1 MRKKIKINLAA
12 KKRFTVIFLTFI
24 MLTVLSCNFSD
35 DLDDSKHS
43 GGQEKYVTVCGT
55 FALQGAV
62 PSSLRSK
69 PGTRSAVPSLPEGIS
84 CAVTAKSAKEETME
98 ASYISSDGQF
108 EIKLTKGEWI
118 LSAEIKKD
126 GTTILSGKSDKIFI
140 TLEKPIDEEI
150 FIIVKPDSSN
160 GSGTVNLPIFIEETS
175 GIKSATVTWQKQGA
189 STTNTQTLDF
199 SSNPS
204 AVFTMGETVSS
215 GVYTA
220 IFQFYSSEAD
230 GKRLLYQCT
239 ETINVCSNLCTDSWL
254 KNGTTSSLWLT
265 KGSDGKAT
273 FTVTKSLVE
282 KFAQTSFFVQGTD
295 GTYTPETTA
304 SDTNNG
310 TYFDPLST
318 VQAAVDK
325 IIQINDG
332 ETEYSI
338 FIDGTV
344 TAPETLDPSTTL
356 HFIKIEPQKTL
367 KLTISSL
374 SSTQA
379 VINANKKAGVINV
392 VGKSETEKTTLV
404 LQNLCI
410 TGGKTQTDGVGG
422 GIKAFD
428 AAITLKSGTVIGKK
442 LLPEEDKT
450 NVASSSTYGNYA
462 AKGGGIYLN
471 GCTLTMENDVYICQN
486 YSENEGGGIAA
497 EGNSTIIAKG
507 GIIGFNKASSG
518 GGIYIDGGSC
528 ELTACTV
535 CMNNAGNNG
544 GGIYAANTEL
554 TLNAGTV
561 IGNKNAL
568 QTANLSNW
576 NNYAYKNGG
585 GIYANDTDVTMN
597 EGSCVMYNVTAQDS
611 GGGLYVKNG
620 TLTIQDAKINYNYSS
635 ITKYCGSGGGIRLA
649 GNATMRVEGSNSEI
663 AYNGSAYK
671 GAGIQLIGASS
682 CTMNDGSIH
691 DNKNTGSVSEEG
703 GGVCI
708 SAGTMFTMNGG
719 SIYGNKHGTRTGFTF
734 GDGIYVGSDISNS
747 TYGTLNLSGNAY
759 IDPDNDVYLADRTY
773 VTVTGKLTGES
784 PVATL
789 TPESYDDSRTML
801 KSSDSYTLVQDDC
814 DKFAVTK
821 NSENNKFYRVS
832 FDTYS
837 NFGILKESKLTA
849 KAELSGIKFIPSRSP
864 IDFSKVQA
872 GGQKI
877 SFSVQKK
884 TADSTGITY
893 TKVTPS
899 SAKIALYQNGRE
911 LTNHSAE
918 ASNNLPEL
926 TLASWLPE
934 GKYNLYMSATVDG
947 VEYSAWKTFVI
958 ASKIPISSLSSA
970 PDPKYCPL
978 LAAETGED
986 LKKLNK
992 WMQGGSN
999 MEGITITLTKDI
1011 NLPSE
1016 TEWQPIGDTTKL
1028 DNKVDTYTGVPF
1040 KGTING
1046 NGNTIK
1052 LEISSEAQTC
1062 IGLVKINE
1070 GIIENLVIEQ
1080 YSKDGITFGDSS
1092 NNASRGGAICVMNR
1106 GIIRNCVNKANL
1118 KAYTF
1123 WGVAGICMVNYGTV
1137 ENCLNTGN
1145 IQMVTSKPWEG
1156 EWIYSSGI
1164 AAENFGSIKNCVN
1177 TGKIIAQELQCT
1189 STYVNNFS
1197 GAIAARLYNT
1207 EDTSADISNC
1217 YWLKNSV
1224 TRDGKDFNECV
1235 TIVEH
1240 DITYYVGDIHVNS
1253 IPDPSKITGC
1263 GYFNVFSASAPLTAG
1278 DEASCKTTQTL
1289 SYGTTLLEAL
1299 NGYVSANPDRELKQ
1313 WQANADGSITIG
1325 F

>member
-84 CAVTAKSAKEETME
+84 CAVTAKSAKNETME
-98 ASYISSDGQF
+98 ASYAGSDGLF
-108 EIKLTKGEWI
+108 EIKLTQGEWT
-118 LSAEIKKD
+118 LSAEIKNGEK
-126 GTTILSGKSDKIFI
+126 TILSGKSDKISI
-140 TLEKPIDEEI
+140 TTAKPIEDK
-150 FIIVKPDSSN
+150 IIIILKPDSSS
-160 GSGTVNLPIFIEETS
+160 GSGTVNLPVTIENTS
-175 GIKSATVTWQKQGA
+175 GIKNAQVSWTGSSSGITGI
-189 STTNTQTLDF
+189 TGNQTLDF
-199 SSNPS
+199 SSNTS
-204 AVFTMGETVSS
+204 AAFTMGGTDISS
-215 GVYTA
+215 GAYTA
-220 IFQFYSSEAD
+220 VFQFYSEESDETN
-230 GKRLLYQCT
+230 RLLFQCT
-239 ETINVCSNLCTDSWL
+239 ETINVCANLCTDSWV
-254 KNGTTSSLWLT
+254 KNGTNSSAWLKENDGTTS
-265 KGSDGKAT
+265 
-273 FTVTKSLVE
+273 FTITDTLV
-282 KFAQTSFFVQGTD
+282 KNFAQTSFFVQGTG
-295 GTYTPETTA
+295 GTYTPKTQA
-304 SDTNNG
+304 NDANNG
-310 TYFDPLST
+310 TYFAPLST

-325 IIQINDG
+325 IVQINDG
-332 ETEYSI
+332 STEYSI

-344 TAPETLDPSTTL
+344 TAPDSLDSSITPN
-356 HFIKIEPQKTL
+356 FVKIAPQKTL
-367 KLTISSL
+367 NLTIASL
-374 SSTQA
+374 SSAQA
-379 VINANKKAGVINV
+379 VINANKKAGVMYV
-392 VGKSETEKTTLV
+392 LGKNAVEKTTLV
-404 LQNLCI
+404 LQNICL
-410 TGGKTQTDGVGG
+410 TGGKTQDSDVGG
-422 GIKAFD
+422 GLKAEYSE
-428 AAITLKSGTVIGKK
+428 ITLKSGTVIGTK
-442 LLPEEDKT
+442 LLPDK
-450 NVASSSTYGNYA
+450 NGSSDIATSSNYGNFA

-471 GCTLTMENDVYICQN
+471 GCTLTIENGAYICQN
-486 YSENEGGGIAA
+486 YSQNKGGGIAA
-497 EGNSTIIAKG
+497 EGSSKIISNG
-507 GIIGFNKASSG
+507 GIIGFNRASFGGGIYITDGSAELTDCTVSLNKANSNG
-518 GGIYIDGGSC
+518 GGIYIDGSS
-528 ELTACTV
+528 LTLNGGTV
-535 CMNNAGNNG
+535 VGDKNATQTATNLVNKYSNYASSYG
-544 GGIYAANTEL
+544 GGIYAINT
-554 TLNAGTV
+554 N
-561 IGNKNAL
+561 I
-568 QTANLSNW
+568 
-576 NNYAYKNGG
+576 
-585 GIYANDTDVTMN
+585 TMN
-597 EGSCVMYNVTAQDS
+597 DDSCVMYNIALYNS
-611 GGGLYVKNG
+611 GGGLYVENGSLAIKN
-620 TLTIQDAKINYNYSS
+620 AKINYNYSTIQNS
-635 ITKYCGSGGGIRLA
+635 GTGSGGGLQLA
-649 GNATMRVEGSNSEI
+649 GSASMTIESDSEI
-663 AYNGSAYK
+663 AYNGSAFT
-671 GAGIQLIGASS
+671 GAGIQLTGTSS
-682 CTMNDGSIH
+682 CTMNSGSIH
-691 DNKNTGSVSEEG
+691 DNKNNAYSAEKGLG
-703 GGVCI
+703 AGVCI
-708 SAGTMFTMNGG
+708 ASGTTFTMNGG
-719 SIYGNKHGTRTGFTF
+719 KIYGNMYNTQTLHTF
-734 GDGIYVGSDISNS
+734 GDGIYVA
-747 TYGTLNLSGNAY
+747 GTLNLSSNAC
-759 IDPDNDVYLADRTY
+759 IAPDNDVYLASGTF
-773 VTVTGKLTGES
+773 VTLTGKLTGES

-789 TPESYDDSRTML
+789 TPESYDDNRAML
-801 KSSDSYTLVQDDC
+801 KSGGSYTLVQNDC

-821 NSENNKFYRVS
+821 DSANNKFYRVS
-832 FDTYS
+832 FDTSS
-837 NFGILKESKLTA
+837 NCGILKESKLTA

-884 TADSTGITY
+884 TADSTGTTY
-893 TKVTPS
+893 TEVTPS

-947 VEYSAWKTFVI
+947 VEYSAWETFVI

-986 LKKLNK
+986 LKKLNE
-992 WMQGGSN
+992 WMQGGTT

-1011 NLPSE
+1011 DLTSE
-1016 TEWQPIGDTTKL
+1016 TKWQPIGENTTE
-1028 DNKVDTYTGVPF
+1028 VDTYTGVPF

-1070 GIIENLVIEQ
+1070 GIIENLVIEK
-1080 YSKDGITFGDSS
+1080 YSKEGITFGDSS
-1092 NNASRGGAICVMNR
+1092 ARGSRGGAICVINR
-1106 GIIRNCVNKANL
+1106 GIIRNCVNKADL

-1145 IQMVTSKPWEG
+1145 IQMVNSELWKG

-1164 AAENFGSIKNCVN
+1164 AAQNFGSIKNCVN
-1177 TGKIIAQELQCT
+1177 TGKIIAQELLCDP
-1189 STYVNNFS
+1189 TYVNNFS

-1224 TRDGKDFNECV
+1224 TRNGTYVNECV

-1240 DITYYVGDIHVNS
+1240 DITWEGSAIHVDS
-1253 IPDPSKITGC
+1253 IPAPSKITGC
-1263 GYFNVFSASAPLTAG
+1263 GYFNVFSASALLTAG
-1278 DEASCKTTQTL
+1278 DEASCKTDQTL
-1289 SYGTTLLEAL
+1289 FYGTTLLEAL

>member
-576 NNYAYKNGG
+576 NNYAYYNGG
-585 GIYANDTDVTMN
+585 GIYATDTNVTMN
-597 EGSCVMYNVTAQDS
+597 EDSAVLFNVTSRDS

-620 TLTIQDAKINYNYSS
+620 RLTIQDAKINYNYSS
-635 ITKYCGSGGGIRLA
+635 ISKYCGSGGGIRLA
-649 GNATMRVEGSNSEI
+649 ETATMRVEGSNSEI
-663 AYNGSAYK
+663 AYNGSAFK
-671 GAGIQLIGASS
+671 GAGIQLIGTSS
-682 CTMNDGSIH
+682 CTMNGGSIH

-703 GGVCI
+703 GGICI
-708 SAGTMFTMNGG
+708 SAGTTFTMNGG
-719 SIYGNKHGTRTGFTF
+719 TIYGNKYGTSKAYGNA
-734 GDGIYVGSDISNS
+734 IYVD
-747 TYGTLNLSGNAY
+747 GTLNLSESAY
-759 IDPDNDVYLADRTY
+759 INPDNDVYLAAGTY
-773 VTVTGKLTGES
+773 VTVTGELTGTL

-789 TPESYDDSRTML
+789 TPNAYDDSRTML
-801 KSSDSYTLVQDDC
+801 KSGGSYTLQKEDC

-821 NSENNKFYRVS
+821 DTLSFYRVS
-832 FDTYS
+832 FDESLTT
-837 NFGILKESKLTA
+837 GILKESKLTV
-849 KAELSGIKFIPSRSP
+849 KPELPSVKFIPTANAIAVSA
-864 IDFSKVQA
+864 VQS
-872 GGQKI
+872 GGKTM
-877 SFSVQKK
+877 SFTVQKK
-884 TADSTGITY
+884 TSDTDWGTI
-893 TKVTPS
+893 TPS
-899 SAKIALYQNGRE
+899 KAKTALYQNGSE
-911 LTNHSAE
+911 IKNHSAE
-918 ASNNLPEL
+918 SSSLN
-926 TLASWLPE
+926 LASWLPE
-934 GKYNLYMSATVDG
+934 GTYSLYMTATIDG
-947 VEYSAWKTFVI
+947 IEYSAWETFTI
-958 ASKIPISSLSSA
+958 SNKIPISSLSSA
-970 PDPKYCPL
+970 PDAANYPS

-986 LKKLNK
+986 FKKLDK
-992 WMQGGSN
+992 WMQSGSTL
-999 MEGITITLTKDI
+999 EGITITLMDNIDLTT
-1011 NLPSE
+1011 E
-1016 TEWQPIGDTTKL
+1016 TEWYPIG
-1028 DNKVDTYTGVPF
+1028 YTGDSDANFNENNGTSF
-1040 KGTING
+1040 KGTLDG
-1046 NGNTIK
+1046 NGKSIK
-1052 LEISSEAQTC
+1052 LEVESTTEKML
-1062 IGLVKINE
+1062 GLVQIND

-1080 YSKDGITFGDSS
+1080 YTKSGTTIGNSDSKT
-1092 NNASRGGAICVMNR
+1092 SRGAAFCVVNN
-1106 GIIRNCVNKANL
+1106 GTIRNCINKSDFTS
-1118 KAYTF
+1118 YTF
-1123 WGVAGICMVNYGTV
+1123 WDIGGICMINYGTI

-1145 IQMVTSKPWEG
+1145 ITMTADAAYWAGCYQKAA
-1156 EWIYSSGI
+1156 GI
-1164 AAENFGSIKNCVN
+1164 AGQNAGNIYNCVN
-1177 TGKIIAQELQCT
+1177 TGTISTFEITDETNIQANLSGTISSMLIDNAQ
-1189 STYVNNFS
+1189 
-1197 GAIAARLYNT
+1197 IK
-1207 EDTSADISNC
+1207 NC
-1217 YWLKNSV
+1217 YWLKNCLSRDSSPNNQIVYFKSSGTSNV
-1224 TRDGKDFNECV
+1224 TSF
-1235 TIVEH
+1235 
-1240 DITYYVGDIHVNS
+1240 
-1253 IPDPSKITGC
+1253 PDTATVSGC
-1263 GYFNVFSASAPLTAG
+1263 GYFESFTASAALTAG
-1278 DEASCKTTQTL
+1278 DETSCKTAQTL

-1299 NGYVSANPDRELKQ
+1299 NGYVSANPGRELKQ
-1313 WQANADGSITIG
+1313 WKANADGYLTIG